1 MNRHRCV
8 ISEVRRGFACCHPL
22 FRVRDV
28 IFPRTILIVFA
39 RRSPFFFLLPVK
51 KRVTPDVRR
60 NLHIYWAEP
69 DSMQISVKS
78 FPITFPA

>member
-39 RRSPFFFLLPVK
+39 RRSPFFSPNGQKTSDARCSAKFAYLLG
-51 KRVTPDVRR
+51 RTGFDA
-60 NLHIYWAEP
+60 N
-69 DSMQISVKS
+69 
-78 FPITFPA
+78 FC